1 MKIDSIHNS
10 DGGSPL
16 DLDGSTSQ
24 LARRPRRRW
33 ITAALRWVIM
43 LVVVF
48 GVGRRIWLEKE
59 KISFY
64 GLDLAWGWLLVSAA
78 CYLAGLA
85 ACAVFWWLA
94 MRDRGRG
101 PGWSRTLASYYA
113 GHLGKYVPGKM
124 LAVVIRA
131 TMVGRSGVGIATGAI
146 TCVHEALL
154 TMATGSLV
162 AVASLLM
169 VSIPHHKYWLLASA
183 VLAAGFGLLALPPIV
198 TRLGRLAVRPFPN
211 AVVDDKHSC
220 RWRTFGAGTAM
231 ITGGWLLMGLSL
243 AAVLGAMHKLVKLI
257 SQLGLWK
264 AYGLVAGLVAL
275 ASVGGFVS
283 LTPGGLGTREWILVE
298 TLGPVVG
305 TGPSVVA
312 VVLLRIVWIVA
323 EVFASGL
330 FWIIDRQWNQGKVHP
345 S

>member
-1 MKIDSIHNS
+1 MKNDPTQNS
-10 DGGSPL
+10 DPHMPKGRDLSLSPA
-16 DLDGSTSQ
+16 STDF
-24 LARRPRRRW
+24 RRRLGM
-33 ITAALRWVIM
+33 AALRWVIM

-198 TRLGRLAVRPFPN
+198 TRLGRSEE
-211 AVVDDKHSC
+211 HTS
-220 RWRTFGAGTAM
+220 
-231 ITGGWLLMGLSL
+231 
-243 AAVLGAMHKLVKLI
+243 
-257 SQLGLWK
+257 
-264 AYGLVAGLVAL
+264 
-275 ASVGGFVS
+275 
-283 LTPGGLGTREWILVE
+283 
-298 TLGPVVG
+298 
-305 TGPSVVA
+305 
-312 VVLLRIVWIVA
+312 
-323 EVFASGL
+323 
-330 FWIIDRQWNQGKVHP
+330 
-345 S
+345 

>member
-1 MKIDSIHNS
+1 MKNDPTQNS
-10 DGGSPL
+10 DPHMPKGRDLSPSPA
-16 DLDGSTSQ
+16 STDF
-24 LARRPRRRW
+24 RRRLGM
-33 ITAALRWVIM
+33 AALRWLIM

-124 LAVVIRA
+124 LAVVIRT
-131 TMVGRSGVGIATGAI
+131 TMVSRSGVGIATGAI

-162 AVASLLM
+162 AVASLL
-169 VSIPHHKYWLLASA
+169 VISIPHHKYWLMASA

-198 TRLGRLAVRPFPN
+198 SRLGRLAVKPFPN
-211 AVVDDKHSC
+211 AVLDDKHSC
-220 RWRTFGAGTAM
+220 RWRSLGVGAVM
-231 ITGGWLLMGLSL
+231 VTGGWLLMGLSL
-243 AAVLGAMHKLVKLI
+243 AAVMEAMHKLIGLI
-257 SQLGLWK
+257 SQWGFWK
-264 AYGLVAGLVAL
+264 AYGLMTGLVAL